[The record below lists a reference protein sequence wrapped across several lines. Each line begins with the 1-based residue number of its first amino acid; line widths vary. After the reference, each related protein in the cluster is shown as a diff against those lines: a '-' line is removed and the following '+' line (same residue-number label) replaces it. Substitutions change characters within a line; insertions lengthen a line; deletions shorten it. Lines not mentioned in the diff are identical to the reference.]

1 MFGKKSM
8 SNILLQKIMVKKSI
22 QKNTVVIK
30 NDIEGWISFFLN
42 KESHIK
48 S

>member
-8 SNILLQKIMVKKSI
+8 SNILLQKIIVKKSI
-22 QKNTVVIK
+22 QKNTAVIK
-30 NDIEGWISFFLN
+30 NDIEVWNFFFLN